1 MKVLVTGG
9 SGFIGSHLVDKLVD
23 QGHDVT
29 VLDRQV
35 PHRKDVCWVDGDLS
49 WIGDCENAMKDIDLV
64 YHLAARFNAGGS
76 NDFILHYFHDNLLN
90 TINMLHLS
98 VLHKVKRFLFLSTCG
113 VYGEVPSG
121 KATEEYPCN
130 PVSLYA
136 SSKYAAERAAFAFS
150 HTYSLPITI
159 IRGFNVFGE
168 RQKPF
173 RTGSVIPTF
182 IALARENKDL
192 LIQGDG
198 KQLRDFLYVDD
209 VANAL
214 LLASQDDNRHSV
226 YNVSSGKALSIETV
240 AKKIVAYTKSSSK
253 IVYCEEPKGNPQLTR
268 SVGNSSNFQKQFKWT
283 PKYTF
288 EDALRKVISHH
299 QETNYPTKWT

>member
-1 MKVLVTGG
+1 MRILVTGG

-23 QGHDVT
+23 KGHKVT
-29 VLDRQV
+29 VFDRQV
-35 PHRKDVCWVDGDLS
+35 PCRKDVSWVDGDLK
-49 WIGDCENAMKDIDLV
+49 WIGDCENAMNDIDLV
-64 YHLAARFNAGGS
+64 YHLAARFNAIGS
-76 NDFILHYFHDNLLN
+76 NDFIPHYFQDNLLN

-113 VYGEVPSG
+113 IYGEIPSG

-136 SSKYAAERAAFAFS
+136 SSKYAAERAVFAFS
-150 HTYSLPITI
+150 HTYGLPVTI

-182 IALARENKDL
+182 ISLAQENKDI
-192 LIQGDG
+192 LIHGNG
-198 KQLRDFLYVDD
+198 KQIRDFLYIDD
-209 VANAL
+209 MANAL
-214 LLASQDDNRHSV
+214 LLASQNDNSHNV
-226 YNVSSGKALSIETV
+226 YNVCSGKALSIENI
-240 AKKIVAYTKSSSK
+240 AKKIVAYTKSKSK
-253 IVYCEEPKGNPQLTR
+253 IVYCDESKGNPQLIR
-268 SVGNSSNFQKQFKWT
+268 SVGNNAHFQKQFKWT

-288 EDALRKVISHH
+288 EDALRKVIS
-299 QETNYPTKWT
+299 NYPEANYLTNWT